1 MQSRHTWGEFCQA
14 FVEACVLDKEFLP
27 VALDIIMDTY
37 GAGKLKEMTQNRRS
51 TTTIKIVIG
60 AADQLMPKY
69 RN

>member
-14 FVEACVLDKEFLP
+14 FVKACVLDKEFLP

-37 GAGKLKEMTQNRRS
+37 GAGKLKEMIQNRRS